1 MIERRYSELL
11 SLKTIK
17 DRYDYLRLSGEVGA
31 STFGSSRFLNQRF
44 YASKEWKDIRREV
57 IIRDCGCDLGI
68 ADFELGDRATV
79 HHINP
84 ITIQDV
90 IDENWDKL
98 LNPENLITTSYL
110 THKAIHF
117 GNESM
122 LPQLPV
128 ERTPGDT
135 CLWR

>member
-1 MIERRYSELL
+1 MKLRTYSEILRFPT
-11 SLKTIK
+11 LKE
-17 DRYDYLRLSGEVGA
+17 RYEYLRLADEIGA
-31 STFGSSRFLNQRF
+31 RTFGSNRILNQRF
-44 YASKEWKDIRREV
+44 YASKEWKDVRREV
-57 IIRDCGCDLGI
+57 IIRDGGCDL
-68 ADFELGDRATV
+68 AHPDFEIGDSATI

-90 IDENWDKL
+90 LDENWDKL
-98 LNPENLITTSYL
+98 LDPENLITTSYN

-117 GNESM
+117 GNYYM
-122 LPQLPV
+122 LPKLPI